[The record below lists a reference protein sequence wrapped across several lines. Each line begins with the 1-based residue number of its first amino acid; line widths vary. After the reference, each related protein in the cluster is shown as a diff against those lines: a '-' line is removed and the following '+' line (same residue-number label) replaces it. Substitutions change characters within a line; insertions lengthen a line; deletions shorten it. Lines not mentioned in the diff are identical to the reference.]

1 MITSLFYFD
10 GQGKVG
16 AHLSFLVFA
25 CPTAFVVE
33 ATLYLSPARP
43 EVERRGARWRPINYL
58 LLSLEIGIKNN
69 FCKVCQALFWQTTF
83 AMIIHKRLAQN
94 VCVRERE
101 GRLAVRGNTKES
113 PRCAPSPRGCCSYKY
128 LGCFPSRG
136 EPPFLPLFFF
146 FFAILWKNQN
156 ERSRF
161 FRLYAFAGGNRDE
174 THPPSWARSAPSS
187 ARAWR
192 GWRSTRRTSRTATR
206 SPAFPVRD
214 ESVFTRLFFRCCFL
228 RMCVVSRQFTS

>member
-146 FFAILWKNQN
+146 FL
-156 ERSRF
+156 RF
-161 FRLYAFAGGNRDE
+161 SGKTKTKGRAFLDCTLLPGE
-174 THPPSWARSAPSS
+174 TETRH
-187 ARAWR
+187 
-192 GWRSTRRTSRTATR
+192 TRRHGRGVLQVLHVRGEGGEVRGGRHAPQRGRQPSR
-206 SPAFPVRD
+206 
-214 ESVFTRLFFRCCFL
+214 
-228 RMCVVSRQFTS
+228 